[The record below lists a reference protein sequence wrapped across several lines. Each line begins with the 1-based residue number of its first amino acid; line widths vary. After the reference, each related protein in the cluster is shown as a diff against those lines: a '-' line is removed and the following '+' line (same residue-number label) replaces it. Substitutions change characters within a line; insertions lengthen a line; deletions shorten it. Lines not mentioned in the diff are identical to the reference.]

1 MLERSRMARR
11 LCIPLGLALGLV
23 LASVEPGSGQERP
36 AGGEETASALE
47 GLVFDSTTM
56 QPLSGAR
63 VVVMGTTVVGT
74 SNEEGQ
80 FRLEG
85 VPPGRHDVFFFHPR
99 LQTLGVS
106 APPASVEVAAAE
118 SADVR
123 LGIPS
128 EATLLGAWCLAES
141 RGAGYA
147 PVAGVVRDTLT
158 GVVLPQ
164 ARVMIRSATPRVG
177 RTPRLLAEGRS
188 DESGYYRFC
197 NVPVEEPVVAQAYF
211 GRSPGIGV
219 RMDLRSGEPRVQDLQ
234 VAISTVGQ
242 LQGRVV
248 QYATEEPVAGASVHL
263 VGTELQQITD
273 NAGRF
278 LLDSIPPGQHEIRT
292 EHLGFA
298 TRTDSV
304 TVFSNEAVL
313 VEVGLT
319 TEPIPLEGMIVTA
332 RGRLGEPLGELGRRQ
347 DYLHRGQI
355 EPLLARVRDM
365 QDLLEQGHFPALS
378 VRETQMV
385 DPETGA
391 MFRGLCIE
399 SVRMQ
404 RSQET
409 CRMIHVI
416 VDGVPFPNPGEFLSL
431 LPPEN
436 VESIEYLSP
445 MDATTRFGTRAGNG
459 ALVITTRRG
468 RR

>member
-1 MLERSRMARR
+1 MLRR
-11 LCIPLGLALGLV
+11 TRNVQRFCISLGLALGLL
-23 LASVEPGSGQERP
+23 LASVEPAHAQERP
-36 AGGEETASALE
+36 GEGQETGSSLV

-63 VVVMGTTVVGT
+63 VVVMGTAVVGT
-74 SNEEGQ
+74 SDEDGR

-106 APPASVEVAAAE
+106 APPASVQLAGDVPAE
-118 SADVR
+118 VR
-123 LGIPS
+123 LVIPS
-128 EATLLGAWCLAES
+128 EGTLLGAWCLAES
-141 RGAGYA
+141 RGDGYA

-158 GVVLPQ
+158 GVVLPR
-164 ARVMIRSATPRVG
+164 ATVTIRSATPRVG
-177 RTPRLLAEGRS
+177 RSPRLLVEGKA

-197 NVPVEEPVVAQAYF
+197 NVPAEEPVVAQAHF
-211 GRSPGIGV
+211 GRNPGIGV
-219 RMDLRSGEPRVQDLQ
+219 RMDLRPGEPRVQDLQ

-242 LQGRVV
+242 LRGRVV
-248 QYATEEPVAGASVHL
+248 EYATEEPVAGALVHL
-263 VGTELQQITD
+263 VGTGLRQVTD
-273 NAGRF
+273 EGGRF
-278 LLDSIPPGQHEIRT
+278 LLDSIPPGRHEIRT

-298 TRTDSV
+298 SRSDSV
-304 TVFSNEAVL
+304 TVFSDEAVL

-319 TEPIPLEGMIVTA
+319 TEPIALEGMVVTA
-332 RGRLGEPLGELGRRQ
+332 RGRIGEPLGELGRRR

-355 EPLLARVRDM
+355 EPLLSRVRDM

-378 VRETQMV
+378 VREVQFVDSRSGGMV
-385 DPETGA
+385 
-391 MFRGLCIE
+391 RGICIE
-399 SVRMQ
+399 SARVQ
-404 RSQET
+404 RSQAT
-409 CRMIHVI
+409 CRMIHVV
-416 VDGVPFPNPGEFLSL
+416 VDGVPLPNPGEFLSL

-445 MDATTRFGTRAGNG
+445 MDATTRLGTQAGNG